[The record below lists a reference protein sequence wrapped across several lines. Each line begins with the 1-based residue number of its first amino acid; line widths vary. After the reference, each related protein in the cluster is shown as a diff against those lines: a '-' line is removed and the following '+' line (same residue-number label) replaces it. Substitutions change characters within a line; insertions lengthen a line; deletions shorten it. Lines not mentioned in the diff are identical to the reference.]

1 MSYTE
6 YPLSG
11 EVNITLSVVKCLLKN
26 QPSFYLRNGN
36 VSKVKMYKL
45 ILGPMRT

>member
-11 EVNITLSVVKCLLKN
+11 EVNITLSVVKCPLKIN
-26 QPSFYLRNGN
+26 LR
-36 VSKVKMYKL
+36 S
-45 ILGPMRT
+45 I